1 MDTTVFSFLRQEMQ
15 NSFFSFLIF
24 IFFEFKNSRV
34 NNFALLWW
42 EGKSWFSF
50 PSQVLQVNVLLNISV
65 VIENCFFFFILLFGL
80 SFLYMWQTTLHFML
94 EKNIIWIKKYYS
106 FRSLYFPLSNLD
118 CDYMIVILI
127 DDSNIK
133 GNTYV
138 LLLPDMK
145 MRLLENN
152 SYECVSS
159 LFLISYAQSASKDIF
174 YLKQFKKEIYTFL
187 TCFRVV
193 LLWLSLFQ
201 SKERWLWVWV

>member
-1 MDTTVFSFLRQEMQ
+1 MDTTMFSFLRQEMQ

-34 NNFALLWW
+34 NKFALLWW

-65 VIENCFFFFILLFGL
+65 VIENCFFFHIAVWSVLPIYVTDNTAFYVG
-80 SFLYMWQTTLHFML
+80 
-94 EKNIIWIKKYYS
+94 KNIIWIKKYYS

-201 SKERWLWVWV
+201 SKEHWLWVWV